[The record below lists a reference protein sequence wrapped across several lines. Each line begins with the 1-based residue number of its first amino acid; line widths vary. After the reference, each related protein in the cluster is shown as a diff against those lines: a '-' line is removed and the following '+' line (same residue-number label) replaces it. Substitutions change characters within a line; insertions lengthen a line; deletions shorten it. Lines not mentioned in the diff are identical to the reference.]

1 MPKNSVTDP
10 ITDQEI
16 TFAHLLLSGTMN
28 DREAAEAAGLNPTT
42 AAYTKSKPRVREYMD
57 QHRAA
62 VKEKMAAEEAE
73 ALRNLNLI
81 RDQFLDRLWELARLS
96 PAETRG
102 SIAGQIKA
110 MAMIG
115 TIIGLLPSRLNE
127 RRSSSTPGQPES
139 PAIKAQMYVSEW
151 RRPHQDE
158 VPEPAESVTAAEAQ
172 PTPPSSDPPGNP
184 VNDAPSVNDE
194 DSLSTYPKGVSW
206 VPNAIGPNLDAYP
219 KTTSSLR
226 PPFSLG
232 KGRFGRG
239 R

>member
-1 MPKNSVTDP
+1 MRVTMPKNSVTDP

-62 VKEKMAAEEAE
+62 VKEKMVAEEAD

-110 MAMIG
+110 MTMIG
-115 TIIGLLPSRLNE
+115 VIIGLLPSRLND
-127 RRSSSTPGQPES
+127 
-139 PAIKAQMYVSEW
+139 
-151 RRPHQDE
+151 RRPFFH
-158 VPEPAESVTAAEAQ
+158 P
-172 PTPPSSDPPGNP
+172 
-184 VNDAPSVNDE
+184 
-194 DSLSTYPKGVSW
+194 
-206 VPNAIGPNLDAYP
+206 
-219 KTTSSLR
+219 
-226 PPFSLG
+226 
-232 KGRFGRG
+232 RG
-239 R
+239 T